1 MKLFIFL
8 MLISQNEG
16 CIICHSEVKNEYT
29 KSIHYKEKV
38 KCDACHGGD
47 LNAID
52 IKKAHHDGF
61 IGKPKRKEIIKIC
74 SKCHSSPKIMKSY
87 GIPFDQEIL
96 YYTSEHGEAFKRGNE
111 EVALCTDCHGHH
123 EILSSFDNNSRT
135 NILNL
140 PRTCGVCHSDFNMM
154 KKYNISSDV
163 VLEYNLGI
171 HAQKLREGNTNSPT
185 CKDCH
190 GTHGATP
197 AGIGEIEKV
206 CGKCHIKTREYFL
219 KSKHAEF
226 WKELGYGECEICHEN
241 HYVKKASH
249 KLWKEKCLLCHSKD
263 SKNYKIAEEIY
274 TLFITTQME
283 ILKTEEIIEDLKKIP
298 VSVEDFLGRIEEA
311 KTYLL
316 EAGPVSHS
324 LKLEEIKSFA
334 IKSKSIAQEVQ
345 REGIRR
351 KKLFESR
358 KLFLPFLWLF
368 ILFTIS
374 LIIYIRKR

>member
-8 MLISQNEG
+8 IFISQKEG
-16 CIICHSEVKNEYT
+16 CIVCHSEVRNEYL
-29 KSIHYKEKV
+29 KSVHYKEKIG
-38 KCDACHGGD
+38 CNACHGGN
-47 LNAID
+47 LYTID
-52 IKKAHHDGF
+52 IKKAHSNGF

-74 SKCHSSPKIMKSY
+74 SKCHSSPKLMKPY

-96 YYTSEHGEAFKRGNE
+96 YYTSKHGEAFKKGNE
-111 EVALCTDCHGHH
+111 EVALCTDCHGYH
-123 EILSSFDNNSRT
+123 EILPSTHKNSKT

-140 PRTCGVCHSDFNMM
+140 SITCGTCHSNFNMM

-171 HAQKLREGNTNSPT
+171 HAKKLREGNLSSPT

-219 KSKHAEF
+219 KSKHAES
-226 WKELGYGECEICHEN
+226 WEKLGYGECKICHEN
-241 HYVKKASH
+241 HYVKETSH
-249 KLWKEKCLLCHSKD
+249 QFWKEKCILCHSED

-274 TLFITTQME
+274 TLFITAKME
-283 ILKTEEIIEDLKKIP
+283 ILKAEEIIEDLKKIP
-298 VSVEDFLGRIEEA
+298 LSVEDFLGRIEEA

-324 LKLEEIKSFA
+324 LSIEEIKNFVT
-334 IKSKSIAQEVQ
+334 KSKSIAQEVQ

-351 KKLFESR
+351 KRLFESKR
-358 KLFLPFLWLF
+358 LFLPFIWLF

-374 LIIYIRKR
+374 IIIYVRRR